1 MGKSIKEPIHL
12 RQKKLRNGNIS
23 LYLDIY
29 HKGGSREYEFLKLY
43 LIPEKTKADKERNEN
58 TIRLAEAIKA
68 RRIVEIQNDDNGF
81 KSDYKEETSFFEFY
95 QLLTDERKN
104 ANTSKNYKAW
114 MSALYHLKRY
124 ERNEKIKFSDITPKW
139 VQGFKDFL
147 NKEIGVQ
154 TKQPLKENTKH
165 NYFVK
170 LAVCFHEAIKRRIIR
185 DNPMVGIKGFKA
197 EQGERMYLT
206 IDEVKKLSET
216 PCKDYIKKPFLF
228 SCLTGLRRSDIIRL
242 RWMDVQKQGE
252 FTRIIFRQK
261 KTHGQEYMDIAPQ
274 AVPLMGERGNLTDF
288 IFKMPDE
295 VNTNRIIKRWV
306 KKAGIS
312 KNITFHSARHTFATM
327 MLDIGT
333 DLYTVSKLLGH
344 RKISTTQIYAKVLD
358 KNKQKAVLNIPL
370 LLCGDNKKDE

>member
-1 MGKSIKEPIHL
+1 M
-12 RQKKLRNGNIS
+12 
-23 LYLDIY
+23 
-29 HKGGSREYEFLKLY
+29 
-43 LIPEKTKADKERNEN
+43 
-58 TIRLAEAIKA
+58 
-68 RRIVEIQNDDNGF
+68 
-81 KSDYKEETSFFEFY
+81 
-95 QLLTDERKN
+95 
-104 ANTSKNYKAW
+104 
-114 MSALYHLKRY
+114 
-124 ERNEKIKFSDITPKW
+124 
-139 VQGFKDFL
+139 
-147 NKEIGVQ
+147 Q